1 MNEAARAPLD
11 VRFEGLS
18 TPVDPRFAGMTFP
31 AYRHFLDLEPVRR
44 HPQVPNT
51 PLVMPVALG
60 ARVGDEPVALA
71 LAEIREGQTANAEVL
86 SLFVTPAYRGRGLG
100 TALLDSM
107 GVYLSRMGV
116 DKAAGVY
123 MTGQPGQQAVERVLE
138 KAGWSRPEI
147 RQLTLRFTLEQAR
160 RTGWYGKYPLE
171 EGYAVFPW
179 KDLTEADREAL
190 RESQRATGWI
200 KPDLEP
206 WKHDAEGF
214 EPVSSLGIRLHGE
227 LVGWIINHALDE
239 RVVRFTCSFIR
250 RDLGRRGK
258 IVPVYTEAI
267 RRLSSYTGFVE
278 CTLTA
283 PVRHRGMS
291 AFVLRRCAPFAS
303 FLGETRG
310 TTKILARRDSL
321 TS

>member
-1 MNEAARAPLD
+1 MNESPRAPLD

-18 TPVDPRFAGMTFP
+18 APVDPRFAGMTFP
-31 AYRHFLDLEPVRR
+31 AYRHFFDFEPIRR
-44 HPQVPNT
+44 HSQMPNT
-51 PLVMPVALG
+51 AVVMPVALG

-71 LAEIREGQTANAEVL
+71 LAEIPEGQTASAEVL
-86 SLFVTPAYRGRGLG
+86 SLFVAPAYRGRGLG
-100 TALLDSM
+100 TSLLDSM

-116 DKAAGVY
+116 DKVMAVY

-138 KAGWSRPEI
+138 KAGWSEPEI
-147 RQLTLRFTLEQAR
+147 RQVTMRFTLEGAR
-160 RTGWYGKYPLE
+160 RTGWYGKYPLG
-171 EGYAVFPW
+171 EGYTVFPW
-179 KDLTEADREAL
+179 KDLTEVEREAL
-190 RESQRATGWI
+190 KESQRATGWI

-227 LVGWIINHALDE
+227 LVGWVINHALDE
-239 RVVRFTCSFIR
+239 RQVRFTCSFIR

-258 IVPVYTEAI
+258 IVPVYSESI
-267 RRLSSYTGFVE
+267 RRLSESTDFVE
-278 CTLTA
+278 CTFTA

-291 AFVLRRCAPFAS
+291 NFVLRRCAEVAS

-310 TTKILARRDSL
+310 TTKILTR
-321 TS
+321 

>member
-1 MNEAARAPLD
+1 MTDIARTSGTARVPLD
-11 VRFEGLS
+11 VRLEGLS
-18 TPVDPRFAGMTFP
+18 APVDPRFLGMTFP
-31 AYRHFLDLEPVRR
+31 AYRHFLDLEMVRR

-60 ARVGDEPVALA
+60 ARVGGEPVALA
-71 LAEIREGQTANAEVL
+71 IAEIREGQTANGEVL
-86 SLFVTPAYRGRGLG
+86 SLFVAPDFRGRGLG

-107 GVYLSRMGV
+107 GAYLSRMGV
-116 DKAAGVY
+116 EKVVGVY
-123 MTGQPGQQAVERVLE
+123 MTGQPGQQALERVLE
-138 KAGWSRPEI
+138 KAGWSKPEI

-171 EGYAVFPW
+171 PGYTVFPW
-179 KDLTEADREAL
+179 KDLSETEREAL

-214 EPVSSLGIRLHGE
+214 EPVSSLGIRLNGE
-227 LVGWIINHALDE
+227 LVGWIINHALDA

-250 RDLGRRGK
+250 KDLGRRGK
-258 IVPVYTEAI
+258 IVPVYSEAI
-267 RRLSSYTGFVE
+267 RRLSETTDFVE

-291 AFVLRRCAPFAS
+291 TFVLRRCAPVAS

-310 TTKILARRDSL
+310 TFKLLAR
-321 TS
+321 